1 MRLGRIPE
9 VEVGGEGEDGD
20 TSYRVTTRRKNYGS
34 KWREPT
40 YNLMKII
47 VRRRWSRRSR
57 N

>member
-9 VEVGGEGEDGD
+9 VEVGGEREDGD